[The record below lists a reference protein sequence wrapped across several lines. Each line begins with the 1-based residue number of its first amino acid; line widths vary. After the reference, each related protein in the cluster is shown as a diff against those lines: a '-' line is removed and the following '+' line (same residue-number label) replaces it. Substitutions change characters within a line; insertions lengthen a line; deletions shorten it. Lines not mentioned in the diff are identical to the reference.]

1 VTAAGVNTGG
11 TGPLGWLARAYGVQ
25 TAYYD
30 IAHKRVTASPR
41 TILAVLRALGAPL
54 EKAQDAR
61 DALRE
66 HEQARWRRP
75 CDPVVVAW
83 NGDSGELPVRLP
95 QTVSDARIGFHLC
108 LEDGRALELPYDLSR
123 LPAGQEKEIEGE
135 RYVMKTIDLPGGLPW
150 GYHVL
155 TVEIHGKTS
164 ETHVLSAP
172 RKAYRSGDGNEGK
185 AWGVFLPLYALN
197 SQRSLGSG
205 DLTDLASLMD
215 WVSGMGGTVV
225 GTLPLLAAFLSEP
238 FNPSPYAPASRL
250 FWNEFYLDVTRVPEF
265 AACTQA
271 RELFSSPAFREEV
284 EALRASHLVEY
295 RQGMA
300 LKRKIIE
307 ELALSF
313 FNGND
318 PGRQG
323 AYRDFLSENPAAE
336 EYASFRAMG
345 ERQRAPW
352 PAWPEPFRD
361 GAITPEAY
369 EEKAKRYHLYAQW
382 VVDEQFRAISKRFRE
397 RGEELYLDLPL
408 GVSYDSYDVWRQR
421 DLFVLDV
428 SAGAPPDD
436 FFTKGQDWGFPPL
449 HPVRNREEGFRYFRE
464 CLRHQFRHA
473 GILRIDHV
481 MGLHRFFCVPRGMTA
496 REGTYVRYPAEEMYA
511 ILSLESHRHGV
522 RLVGED
528 LGTVPSYV
536 RPAMARHGL
545 SRMSVVQFGLSPDPA
560 HALKS
565 IPAGSLGC
573 MNTHDMPTFASFWE
587 EGGIDDRLALGLL
600 DEKGSREERKM
611 RSRVKRALVAFLRS
625 RGWLKGSGSGAEEVL
640 VACLSFLAGSKAGVV
655 IVNLE
660 DLYLETNPQ
669 NVPGTSGERPNWI
682 RKARHGFEEIREM
695 PQVIRILREVDR
707 LRKGG
712 HRRPAGERGRVEE
725 ATREEVG

>member
-1 VTAAGVNTGG
+1 MTAAGGKTGG
-11 TGPLGWLARAYGVQ
+11 TGPLGRLARAYGVQ
-25 TAYYD
+25 SAYYD
-30 IAHKRVTASPR
+30 IAHKRVTVSPR

-54 EKAQDAR
+54 EKAEDAR

-75 CDPVVVAW
+75 CDPVVVVW
-83 NGDSGELPVRLP
+83 DGGTGELPVRLP
-95 QTVSDARIGFHLC
+95 HTVSDARIGFHLR
-108 LEDGRALELPYDLSR
+108 LEDGSVRELPCDLSR
-123 LPAGQEKEIEGE
+123 LPAAQEKDVEGE
-135 RYVMKTIDLPGGLPW
+135 RYVMKTIGLPGKLPW
-150 GYHVL
+150 GYHNL
-155 TVEIHGKTS
+155 TVETRGKTS
-164 ETHVLSAP
+164 ETLVLSAP
-172 RKAYRSGDGNEGK
+172 RKAYRPGEGAEEK
-185 AWGVFLPLYALN
+185 AWGVFLPLYALT

-205 DLTDLASLMD
+205 DLTDLASLME
-215 WVSGMGGTVV
+215 WVSGMGGNVV

-265 AACTQA
+265 AACAPA
-271 RELFSSPAFREEV
+271 RELFSSPGFRAEIAF
-284 EALRASHLVEY
+284 LRTGPLVDY
-295 RQGMA
+295 RRGMA
-300 LKRKIIE
+300 LKRKVIE

-313 FNGND
+313 FSGND
-318 PGRQG
+318 PAR
-323 AYRDFLSENPAAE
+323 RDAFREFLADNPEAE
-336 EYASFRAMG
+336 EYASFRATG

-352 PAWPEPFRD
+352 AAWPQPLKD

-369 EEKAKRYHLYAQW
+369 DEKAKRYHLYAQW
-382 VVDEQFRAISKRFRE
+382 VVGEQFHAMSKRFRE
-397 RGEELYLDLPL
+397 RGESLYLDLPL

-436 FFTKGQDWGFPPL
+436 FFTQGQDWGFPPL
-449 HPVRNREEGFRYFRE
+449 HPVRSREEGFRYFRE

-481 MGLHRFFCVPRGMTA
+481 MGLHRFFCVPKGMTA

-560 HALKS
+560 RALNAV
-565 IPAGSLGC
+565 PAGSLGC
-573 MNTHDMPTFASFWE
+573 MNTHDMPSFASFWE
-587 EGGIDDRLALGLL
+587 GQGIDDRLALGLL
-600 DEKGSREERKM
+600 DENGSREERKM
-611 RSRVKRALVAFLRS
+611 RSRVKRALAVFLR
-625 RGWLKGSGSGAEEVL
+625 RQGWLERSEAGAEEVL
-640 VACLSFLAGSKAGVV
+640 AACLSFLAGSRAGVV
-655 IVNLE
+655 IINLE

-669 NVPGTSGERPNWI
+669 NVPGTSKERPNWL

-707 LRKGG
+707 LRKGKKN
-712 HRRPAGERGRVEE
+712 RPAYPAGQERKPI
-725 ATREEVG
+725 REEVG

>member
-1 VTAAGVNTGG
+1 M
-11 TGPLGWLARAYGVQ
+11 GPLGQLARAYGVQ
-25 TAYYD
+25 AVYHD

-54 EKAQDAR
+54 EKAEDAR

-66 HEQARWRRP
+66 HELARWRRP

-83 NGDSGELPVRLP
+83 DNDSGELAVRLP
-95 QTVSDARIGFHLC
+95 HTVSDARIGFHLR
-108 LEDGRALELPYDLSR
+108 LEDGSSRELPCDLSR
-123 LPAGQEKEIEGE
+123 HPAVQEKEVGGE
-135 RYVMKTIDLPGGLPW
+135 RYVMKTFGLPDGLPW

-155 TVEIHGKTS
+155 TVEICGNTS
-164 ETHVLSAP
+164 ETLVLSAP
-172 RKAYRSGDGNEGK
+172 RKAYRPGDGDEEK

-205 DLTDLASLMD
+205 DLTDLASLME
-215 WVSGMGGTVV
+215 WVSGMGGKVV

-265 AACTQA
+265 SKCAPAQ
-271 RELFSSPAFREEV
+271 ELFSSPGFRKDV
-284 EALRASHLVEY
+284 DSLRTAPLVDY
-295 RQGMA
+295 RRGMA
-300 LKRKIIE
+300 LKRKVIE

-313 FNGND
+313 SSGND
-318 PGRQG
+318 SARRV
-323 AYRDFLSENPAAE
+323 AFREFLAANPESEG
-336 EYASFRAMG
+336 YASFRATG

-352 PAWPEPFRD
+352 PAWPAPLKD
-361 GAITPEAY
+361 GGITPEAY
-369 EEKAKRYHLYAQW
+369 DEKAKRYHLYAQF
-382 VVDEQFRAISKRFRE
+382 VFDEQLSAISKRFRE
-397 RGEELYLDLPL
+397 RGESLYLDLPL
-408 GVSYDSYDVWRQR
+408 GVSYDSYDVWRQP
-421 DLFVLDV
+421 DLFVMDV

-436 FFTKGQDWGFPPL
+436 FFTQGQDWGFPPL
-449 HPVRNREEGFRYFRE
+449 HPMRSREEGFRYFRE

-481 MGLHRFFCVPRGMTA
+481 MGLHRFFCVPKGMTA

-528 LGTVPSYV
+528 LGTVPPYV

-560 HALKS
+560 RALKAV
-565 IPAGSLGC
+565 PAGSLGC

-587 EGGIDDRLALGLL
+587 GTGIDDRLALGLL
-600 DEKGSREERKM
+600 DEKGSREEKEM
-611 RSRVKRALVAFLRS
+611 RSRVKRALATFLRR
-625 RGWLKGSGSGAEEVL
+625 RGWLKDCGSGAEEVL
-640 VACLSFLAGSKAGVV
+640 AACLSFLAGSRAGVV

-669 NVPGTSGERPNWI
+669 NVPGTSKERPNWL

-707 LRKGG
+707 LRKGKKTG
-712 HRRPAGERGRVEE
+712 PAYPAGEERKP
-725 ATREEVG
+725 TREEVG

>member
-1 VTAAGVNTGG
+1 MTAAGEKPRGM
-11 TGPLGWLARAYGVQ
+11 GPLGRLARAHGVQ

-30 IAHKRVTASPR
+30 IAHKRVTVSPP

-54 EKAQDAR
+54 EKAEDAR

-83 NGDSGELPVRLP
+83 DGGSGELPVRLP
-95 QTVSDARIGFHLC
+95 HTVSDARIGFRLC
-108 LEDGRALELPYDLSR
+108 LEDGSVRELPCDLSR
-123 LPAGQEKEIEGE
+123 HPAAQEKDVGGE
-135 RYVMKTIDLPGGLPW
+135 RYVMKTIGLPGNLPW
-150 GYHVL
+150 GYHNL
-155 TVEIHGKTS
+155 TVEIRGKTS
-164 ETHVLSAP
+164 ETLVLSAP
-172 RKAYRSGDGNEGK
+172 REAYGPGEGEEGK
-185 AWGVFLPLYALN
+185 TWGVFLPLYALSSGN
-197 SQRSLGSG
+197 SLGSG
-205 DLTDLASLMD
+205 DLSDLSSLME
-215 WVSGMGGTVV
+215 WVSGMGGNVV

-265 AACTQA
+265 AVCTPA
-271 RELFSSPAFREEV
+271 RELFSSSGFRAEV
-284 EALRASHLVEY
+284 DSLRTGPLVDY
-295 RQGMA
+295 RRGMA
-300 LKRKIIE
+300 LKRKVIE
-307 ELALSF
+307 KLALSF
-313 FNGND
+313 FSGND
-318 PGRQG
+318 PARREAFRAFLAANPEAQG
-323 AYRDFLSENPAAE
+323 
-336 EYASFRAMG
+336 YASFRATG

-352 PAWPEPFRD
+352 AAWPQPLKD
-361 GAITPEAY
+361 GEITPKAYDEEA
-369 EEKAKRYHLYAQW
+369 KKYHLYAQW
-382 VVDEQFRAISKRFRE
+382 VVDEQFQAISKRFRE
-397 RGEELYLDLPL
+397 RGEALYLDLPL

-436 FFTKGQDWGFPPL
+436 FFTQGQDWGFPPL
-449 HPVRNREEGFRYFRE
+449 HPVRSRDEGFRYFRE

-536 RPAMARHGL
+536 RPAMAKHGL

-560 HALKS
+560 HALTAV
-565 IPAGSLGC
+565 PPGSLGC
-573 MNTHDMPTFASFWE
+573 LNTHDMPPFASFWE
-587 EGGIDDRLALGLL
+587 GRDIEDRLALGLL
-600 DEKGSREERKM
+600 DEKGSREERSI
-611 RSRVKRALVAFLRS
+611 RFQVKEALAAFLR
-625 RGWLKGSGSGAEEVL
+625 RQGWLKRSGSGTEEVL
-640 VACLSFLAGSKAGVV
+640 AACLSFLAGSRAGVV

-669 NVPGTSGERPNWI
+669 NVPGTSKERPNWL
-682 RKARHGFEEIREM
+682 RKARHGLEEIREM

-707 LRKGG
+707 LRKGKKAV
-712 HRRPAGERGRVEE
+712 PACSAGQERKPI
-725 ATREEVG
+725 REEVG